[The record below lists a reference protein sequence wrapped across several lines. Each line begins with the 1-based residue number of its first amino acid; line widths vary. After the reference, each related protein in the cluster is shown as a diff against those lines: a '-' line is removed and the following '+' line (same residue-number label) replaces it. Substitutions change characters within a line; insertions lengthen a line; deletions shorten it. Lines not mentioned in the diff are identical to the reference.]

1 VDSLNLASYIDH
13 TLLRADAAPADIE
26 RLCAEAI
33 EYGFH
38 SVCVN
43 PLYVQLA
50 ASKLVQ
56 TKAKTCSVIGFPL
69 GASSTQAKVAE
80 AVQAIRNGAQE
91 LDMVIAIGLAKAGEW
106 GLVESDIAAVVEAAR
121 DKALVKIIIECCLLS
136 DEEKVAA
143 CEASMRAG
151 ADFVKTSTGFSTGGA
166 TTGDVK
172 LMRQTVGE
180 NLGVKAS
187 GGIKTREDAL
197 RMIEA
202 GASRL
207 GTSNGIAIVQGL

>member
-1 VDSLNLASYIDH
+1 MNLVSYIDH
-13 TLLRADAAPADIE
+13 TLLRADATPADIE
-26 RLCAEAI
+26 RLCGEAI
-33 EYGFH
+33 ECGFH

-43 PLYVQLA
+43 PVYVQLA

-56 TKAKTCSVIGFPL
+56 TEVKTCSVIGFPL

-80 AVQAIRNGAQE
+80 AAQAIRDGAQE

-106 GLVESDIAAVVEAAR
+106 SAVERDIAAVVEAAR
-121 DKALVKIIIECCLLS
+121 DKALVKVIIECCLLS

-143 CEASMRAG
+143 CEAAVHAG

-197 RMIEA
+197 RIIEA

-207 GTSNGIAIVQGL
+207 GTSNGIAIIR